1 MTNLEIAQRATMK
14 PIAEIAD
21 WAGLAPE
28 DWDGL
33 GRFKGKL
40 TTEGVRNQ
48 THRPATGKLVLV
60 TAINPTPSGEGKT
73 TVSVGLAQGLNR
85 IGKRAIPAL
94 REPALGPVF
103 GVKGGACGGGYSQ
116 VLPMEDIN
124 LFFNGDFPAITAAHN
139 LLSAMIDA
147 HLFHGNAQKF
157 DLRQIWWPRAV
168 DMIDR
173 ALREIVVG
181 LGQGNGLV
189 RSDGFVITPASEIMA
204 TLCLSRSFAD
214 LKERL
219 GRIVVGLRTDGTP
232 VTPKDLDAV
241 GSMAAM
247 LRDAMRPNLV
257 QTLEGGAALIHG
269 GPFGNIAHGCSSI
282 LATQCGLRMADFLIT
297 EGGFGSDLGG
307 EKFLNIV
314 APQLDTPPSAI
325 VLVATVRALRHHGE
339 GDLLK
344 GCENLGR
351 HIRHLKQYGVPVIVA
366 LNAFADDSAEETLQV
381 LHYAERQGVPA
392 VPSNPW
398 NVGGAGCEELAEKV
412 ARATEEPSRFHPI
425 YSNEDPIE
433 KKLDKIVTK
442 IYGGQGVTLSRAAE
456 RRIAWAKENGLGN
469 LPICVAKTQ
478 YSLSD
483 DPHLLGAPEAFDVHV
498 REIRVAA
505 GAGFLVAVCGDILLM
520 PGMGKSPAAVKIDV
534 SDEGVISGLY

>member
-1 MTNLEIAQRATMK
+1 MTNLEIAQRATIR
-14 PIAEIAD
+14 PIGEIAD
-21 WAGLAPE
+21 RAGLQPE
-28 DWDGL
+28 EWEGL

-40 TTEGVRNQ
+40 TLEGIRSR
-48 THRPATGKLVLV
+48 TCGPAAGNLVLV
-60 TAINPTPSGEGKT
+60 TAINPTPAGEGKT

-85 IGKRAIPAL
+85 IGRHAIPAL

-116 VLPMEDIN
+116 VIPMEDIN

-139 LLSAMIDA
+139 LLSAMVDA
-147 HLFHGNAQKF
+147 HLFHGNGQGF

-181 LGQGNGLV
+181 LGQGNGVV

-204 TLCLSRSFAD
+204 ALCMASSFSD

-219 GRIVVGLRTDGTP
+219 SSIVLGTRSDGKP
-232 VTPKDLDAV
+232 ITPKDIDAV
-241 GSMAAM
+241 GSMAAL

-269 GPFGNIAHGCSSI
+269 GPFGNIAHGCSSLI
-282 LATQCGLRMADFLIT
+282 ATQCGLRMADFLVT

-314 APQLDTPPSAI
+314 APKLDVAPSAI
-325 VLVATVRALRHHGE
+325 VLVATVRALAHHGD
-339 GDLLK
+339 GDLKK
-344 GCENLGR
+344 GCDNLGR
-351 HIRHLKQYGVPVIVA
+351 HIRHLKQYGVPVVVA
-366 LNAFADDSAEETLQV
+366 LNAFADDTPEETLTV
-381 LHYAERQGVPA
+381 LHYAEKQGVAA
-392 VPSNPW
+392 VPANPW

-412 ARATEEPSRFHPI
+412 ARLAETPSRFTPI
-425 YSNEDPIE
+425 YTAEDSIE

-442 IYGGQGVTLSRAAE
+442 IYGGQGVTFSRAAE
-456 RRIAWAKENGLGN
+456 RRIAWAKENGFGQ
-469 LPICVAKTQ
+469 LPVCVAKTQ

-483 DPHLLGAPEAFDVHV
+483 DPHLLGAPESFDVHV

-520 PGMGKSPAAVKIDV
+520 PGMGKSPAAIKIDV
-534 SDEGVISGLY
+534 TDDGVIRGLY